1 MSAGMSKPGAVRQA
15 PASVKP
21 QPLPKGMS
29 IDTKT
34 TDSAISKA
42 ESEYTR
48 LMRQGVPMA
57 KAKAQVTKKTGI
69 YPNGATN

>member
-1 MSAGMSKPGAVRQA
+1 MQPGATRKA
-15 PASVKP
+15 PVSVKP

>member
-1 MSAGMSKPGAVRQA
+1 MRPGATRKA
-15 PASVKP
+15 PVSTKP

-29 IDTKT
+29 LEVKT

-57 KAKAQVTKKTGI
+57 KARAQVSKKTGI
-69 YPNGATN
+69 WPNGATN